1 MNNSLTPL
9 VLSFTALSGIYFAQG
24 AVLADFDGNDVT
36 YTEGSVEGD
45 PAAGVTAGGPT
56 GSFYQLLSNVPS
68 SRPFLAFDSNETDPD
83 DDYTGWTEASFK
95 MDFRAADVEA
105 DGFAINFLDTSVHG
119 HTGGVGYANP
129 NGIQDVEE
137 RAKIPDSF
145 GVGFRTFNGTNATAT
160 WEAVDISGD
169 VAYNLPIDNWG
180 SLEISMQRNVVTKDT
195 KVDVTLYDQT
205 GQTGGSESVF
215 TDFEIKDFTLE
226 DFRVQIG
233 GRTGGSAMTFEM
245 DNLELDVVV
254 QDILDTDG
262 DGLSDAWESFHGLD
276 GNDNGLNPNNNGVA
290 GDPDQGAAGDPDMDT
305 LTNVQ
310 EFDLG
315 TNPTSDD
322 TDDDGFKDN
331 VEDGGGVYVG
341 LEKTGTNP
349 LLADSDEDGLKDG
362 IEIPNEE
369 FVDENQP
376 GTDPNKPDSDG
387 DGVGD
392 GAEILLGRN
401 PTIDDVITPSLGL
414 IANFDGS
421 GEPFTEDGI
430 RSAAKGTLLPGDLG
444 SDGGYYAL
452 LENVGDAGNYI
463 SFESSEDYTDWRRL
477 SFQMDVLVSNVAADG
492 FGVNFLST
500 EVHGNSGVIGVE
512 GVEERAV
519 INNSFGVGFRTFQ
532 GTNATIS
539 WDGLELSGDGPY
551 FLIEDEWVSVGIDLE
566 RDPVTKD
573 TLVDVLVY
581 DEPNRQGTAESVFT
595 DFSVPNLTLEDFR
608 VQLAGRTGG
617 AAMDLCI
624 DNIQVLV
631 DGGSQNV
638 LGISAI
644 NTVVVPGGGG
654 NPSTLSVTIT
664 WNSRE
669 GQNFIVLAS
678 PDMAEGQLDLWDE
691 LDDSYPAAV
700 GAEATSFTETGLPL
714 DTLNR
719 FYIVRIP

>member
-119 HTGGVGYANP
+119 HTGGVGYATP
-129 NGIQDVEE
+129 NGQQDVEE

-145 GVGFRTFNGTNATAT
+145 GVGFRTFNGTNATVT

-233 GRTGGSAMTFEM
+233 GRTGGAAMTFEM

-305 LTNVQ
+305 LTNAQ
-310 EFDLG
+310 ESDLG

-322 TDDDGFKDN
+322 TDDDGLKDN

-401 PTIDDVITPSLGL
+401 PT
-414 IANFDGS
+414 
-421 GEPFTEDGI
+421 
-430 RSAAKGTLLPGDLG
+430 
-444 SDGGYYAL
+444 
-452 LENVGDAGNYI
+452 
-463 SFESSEDYTDWRRL
+463 
-477 SFQMDVLVSNVAADG
+477 
-492 FGVNFLST
+492 
-500 EVHGNSGVIGVE
+500 
-512 GVEERAV
+512 
-519 INNSFGVGFRTFQ
+519 
-532 GTNATIS
+532 
-539 WDGLELSGDGPY
+539 
-551 FLIEDEWVSVGIDLE
+551 
-566 RDPVTKD
+566 
-573 TLVDVLVY
+573 
-581 DEPNRQGTAESVFT
+581 
-595 DFSVPNLTLEDFR
+595 
-608 VQLAGRTGG
+608 
-617 AAMDLCI
+617 
-624 DNIQVLV
+624 
-631 DGGSQNV
+631 
-638 LGISAI
+638 
-644 NTVVVPGGGG
+644 
-654 NPSTLSVTIT
+654 
-664 WNSRE
+664 
-669 GQNFIVLAS
+669 
-678 PDMAEGQLDLWDE
+678 
-691 LDDSYPAAV
+691 
-700 GAEATSFTETGLPL
+700 
-714 DTLNR
+714 
-719 FYIVRIP
+719 

>member
-68 SRPFLAFDSNETDPD
+68 SRPFLAFDSNEADPD

-95 MDFRAADVEA
+95 MDFRAADIEA
-105 DGFAINFLDTSVHG
+105 DGFAINFVDTSVHG

-129 NGIQDVEE
+129 NGQQDVEE

-233 GRTGGSAMTFEM
+233 GRTGGAAMTFEM

-331 VEDGGGVYVG
+331 VEDGGGIYVG

-401 PTIDDVITPSLGL
+401 PTIDDVITPSPGI

-430 RSAAKGTLLPGDLG
+430 RSAAKGSVIPGDLG

-463 SFESSEDYTDWRRL
+463 SFESSEDYTDWRTL

>member
-119 HTGGVGYANP
+119 HTGGVGYATP
-129 NGIQDVEE
+129 NGQQDVEE

-310 EFDLG
+310 ESDLG

>member
-24 AVLADFDGNDVT
+24 AVLADFDGNGVT
-36 YTEGSVEGD
+36 YVEGAAEGD
-45 PAAGVTAGGPT
+45 GAAGVTAGGPT
-56 GSFYQLLSNVPS
+56 GSFYQLLSNIPS
-68 SRPFLAFDSNETDPD
+68 SRPFLAFDSDEANPD

-95 MDFRAADVEA
+95 MDFRAADIEA
-105 DGFAINFLDTSVHG
+105 DGFAINFLDTSVHA
-119 HTGGVGYANP
+119 HTGGVTYANP
-129 NGIQDVEE
+129 NGLQQVEE
-137 RAKIPDSF
+137 SAKIPDSF

-169 VAYNLPIDNWG
+169 VAYNLPVDNWG
-180 SLEISMQRNVVTKDT
+180 SLEISMQRNAITKDT
-195 KVDVTLYDQT
+195 TVDVTLYDQT

-254 QDILDTDG
+254 PEVLDTDG
-262 DGLSDAWESFHGLD
+262 DGFTDDWESFYGLD
-276 GNDNGLNPNNNGVA
+276 ENDNGLNPNNNGVA

-305 LTNVQ
+305 LTNAQ
-310 EFDLG
+310 ELDLG

-341 LEKTGTNP
+341 LGQTGTNP

-362 IEIPNEE
+362 IEIPTEE

-401 PTIDDVITPSLGL
+401 PTLDDVVTSSPGL
-414 IANFDGS
+414 IADFDGN
-421 GEPFTEDGI
+421 GEPYTEDGI
-430 RSAAKGTLLPGDLG
+430 RSAAKGSLVLGDVA
-444 SDGGYYAL
+444 SDGAYYAL
-452 LENVGDAGNYI
+452 LQNVGDAGNYI
-463 SFESSEDYTDWRRL
+463 SFESSEDYTDWRTL
-477 SFQMDVLVSNVAADG
+477 SFQMDVLASNVAADG

-500 EVHGNSGVIGVE
+500 EVHGNSGVIGVD
-512 GVEERAV
+512 GVEERAL

-539 WDGLELSGDGPY
+539 WDGLEMSGDGPY
-551 FLIEDEWVSVGIDLE
+551 FLIADEWVSVGIDLE

-581 DEPNRQGTAESVFT
+581 DQPDRQGAAESVFT

-608 VQLAGRTGG
+608 VQIAGRTGG

-624 DNIQVLV
+624 DNIKVLV

-644 NTVVVPGGGG
+644 NTVVVPGAGG